1 MKMNFY
7 SNLIIK
13 CKFLSTNKYSF
24 ISKMALSSALFMRYI
39 PNLVFAGYYIVQ
51 DNKLIIGPYQGDV
64 IACSPIENNQG
75 VCGNS
80 FYLKKT
86 IIVPDVN
93 EYPGYISCDSITKS
107 EIVIPII
114 QNNSVIAILDIDG
127 KKYNQFDEIDS
138 KNLEKIVKI
147 IFQ

>member
-1 MKMNFY
+1 MKIDFY

-13 CKFLSTNKYSF
+13 CNFLGTNEYSLV
-24 ISKMALSSALFMRYI
+24 SKMALSSALFMRYI

-51 DNKLIIGPYQGDV
+51 NNKLIIGPYQGDV

-80 FYLKKT
+80 FYHNKT

-93 EYPGYISCDSITKS
+93 KFPGYISCDSITKS

-114 QNNSVIAILDIDG
+114 QNNSVIAILDLDG
-127 KKYNQFDEIDS
+127 KEYNQFNKIDS
-138 KNLEKIVKI
+138 KNLEKIMKI
-147 IFQ
+147 IF

>member
-1 MKMNFY
+1 MKIDFY

-13 CKFLSTNKYSF
+13 CNFLGTNEYSLV
-24 ISKMALSSALFMRYI
+24 SKMALSSALFMRYI

-51 DNKLIIGPYQGDV
+51 NNKLIIGPYQGDV
-64 IACSPIENNQG
+64 IACSPIKNNQG

-80 FYLKKT
+80 FYHNKT

-93 EYPGYISCDSITKS
+93 KFPGYISCDSITKS

-114 QNNSVIAILDIDG
+114 QNNSVIAILDLDG
-127 KKYNQFDEIDS
+127 KEYNQFDKIDS
-138 KNLEKIVKI
+138 KNLEKIMKI
-147 IFQ
+147 IF